1 MIQLLVLVCKRV
13 ATSSKAIALEARVG
27 IKINCGTFQKF
38 ELSLGVKTVNGKVAM
53 LVHQL

>member
-13 ATSSKAIALEARVG
+13 ASSSKAMALDGRVG
-27 IKINCGTFQKF
+27 IKINCGTFEKF

-53 LVHQL
+53 LVH

>member
-27 IKINCGTFQKF
+27 IKINCGTQKF

-53 LVHQL
+53 LVH

>member
-1 MIQLLVLVCKRV
+1 MIQLLVLVCKRA
-13 ATSSKAIALEARVG
+13 ATSSKAISLEARVG

-53 LVHQL
+53 LVH

>member
-13 ATSSKAIALEARVG
+13 ATSSKALEARVG

-53 LVHQL
+53 LVH